1 MEFFG
6 EEWLVSNFLVKK
18 FVKDYQNTTNSKVRT
33 AYGKLAGMVGIVCNV
48 ILFIMKILVGTL
60 SGSVSITADAVNN
73 LSDAS
78 SSIVSLMGFKL
89 SDKPA
94 DEEHPYGH
102 GRFEYLS
109 GLLVAVLII
118 VIGVELFRGSLDK
131 ILNPSKVEFSFVTV
145 GVLVFS
151 VALKLWMATFN
162 YKLGKKIN
170 SSTLKA
176 TGTDSRNDVIAT
188 TAVLISSV
196 ASYFSGF
203 ELDGWMGI
211 AVSIFIM
218 YSGIGIVKETLN
230 PLLGKAPE
238 VEFVKEIRDKILSYD
253 GVLGTHDLLVH
264 DYGPGRLFASVHVEM
279 AAEADPLVSHEM
291 IDTIERDFYEDGLH
305 LIVHY
310 DPIVTSDERVTTLRY
325 WLSEQVGNIDENLSI
340 HDLRIVP
347 GVKQT
352 NVIFDCVVPFD
363 FNMTEDELKKKLSNI
378 VSDNYPTYKCVIT
391 IDKSFAAMPH

>member
-1 MEFFG
+1 M
-6 EEWLVSNFLVKK
+6 SDFLVKK
-18 FVKDYQNTTNSKVRT
+18 FVKGYQNTTNSKVRT

-48 ILFIMKILVGTL
+48 ILFIMKIVVGTL

-78 SSIVSLMGFKL
+78 SSIVSLMGFKM

-131 ILNPSKVEFSFVTV
+131 ILNPSKVEFSLVTV

-151 VALKLWMATFN
+151 VALKLWMSLFN

-176 TGTDSRNDVIAT
+176 TGADSRNDVIAT
-188 TAVLISSV
+188 TAVLISAV
-196 ASYFSGF
+196 VSYFSGF

-230 PLLGKAPE
+230 PLLGKAPDA
-238 VEFVKEIRDKILSYD
+238 EFVKEIRDKILSYE

-279 AAEADPLVSHEM
+279 AAEADPLESHEM
-291 IDTIERDFYEDGLH
+291 IDTIERDFYAEGLH
-305 LIVHY
+305 LIVHF

-325 WLSEQVGNIDENLSI
+325 WLSEQVGKIDGNLSI

-363 FNMTEDELKKKLSNI
+363 FNMTDDELKKKICSV

-391 IDKSFAAMPH
+391 IDKSFAAMPHWW

>member
-1 MEFFG
+1 M
-6 EEWLVSNFLVKK
+6 SDFLVKK

-48 ILFIMKILVGTL
+48 ILFIMKIVVGTL

-78 SSIVSLMGFKL
+78 SSIVSLMGFKM

-131 ILNPSKVEFSFVTV
+131 ILNPSKVEFSLVTV

-151 VALKLWMATFN
+151 VALKLWMSLFN

-176 TGTDSRNDVIAT
+176 TGADSRNDVIAT
-188 TAVLISSV
+188 TAVLISAV
-196 ASYFSGF
+196 VSYFSGF

-211 AVSIFIM
+211 SVSVFICIAV
-218 YSGIGIVKETLN
+218 
-230 PLLGKAPE
+230 
-238 VEFVKEIRDKILSYD
+238 
-253 GVLGTHDLLVH
+253 
-264 DYGPGRLFASVHVEM
+264 
-279 AAEADPLVSHEM
+279 
-291 IDTIERDFYEDGLH
+291 
-305 LIVHY
+305 
-310 DPIVTSDERVTTLRY
+310 
-325 WLSEQVGNIDENLSI
+325 
-340 HDLRIVP
+340 
-347 GVKQT
+347 
-352 NVIFDCVVPFD
+352 
-363 FNMTEDELKKKLSNI
+363 
-378 VSDNYPTYKCVIT
+378 
-391 IDKSFAAMPH
+391 

>member
-1 MEFFG
+1 M
-6 EEWLVSNFLVKK
+6 SNFLVRT
-18 FVKDYQNTTNSKVRT
+18 FVKDYQNTSNSKVRN
-33 AYGKLAGMVGIVCNV
+33 AYGKLAGVVGIVCNV
-48 ILFIMKILVGTL
+48 LLFLMKIAVGTIF
-60 SGSVSITADAVNN
+60 GSVSITADAINN

-78 SSIVSLMGFKL
+78 SSIVSLMGFKMA
-89 SDKPA
+89 DKPA

-131 ILNPSKVEFSFVTV
+131 ILNPSKVEFSLITI

-151 VALKLWMATFN
+151 IILKLWMALFN
-162 YKLGKKIN
+162 YQMGKKIN

-188 TAVLISSV
+188 TAVLVSAV
-196 ASYFSGF
+196 ASYFSGI
-203 ELDGWMGI
+203 ELDGYMGI

-230 PLLGKAPE
+230 PLLGKAPDA
-238 VEFVKEIRDKILSYD
+238 EFVKEIRDKILTYP

-279 AAEADPLVSHEM
+279 AAEADPLESHEI
-291 IDTIERDFYEDGLH
+291 IDTIERDFYADGLH
-305 LIVHY
+305 LIVHF
-310 DPIVTSDERVTTLRY
+310 DPIVTTDDRVTNLRF
-325 WLSEQVGNIDENLSI
+325 WLSEQVCKIDENLSI
-340 HDLRIVP
+340 HDVRIVP

-352 NVIFDCVVPFD
+352 NVIFDCVMPFD
-363 FNMTEDELKKKLSNI
+363 FNMTEDELKKKISSI
-378 VSDNYPTYKCVIT
+378 VRENYPTYKCVIT
-391 IDKSFAAMPH
+391 IDRSFAALPH